1 MMSIVTREKLQKSVN
16 DELTCKKK
24 FNLGQHFSNNNM
36 NSLTLTTLS
45 KNHLAVYSF
54 WINLQARR
62 IFLRLIFC

>member
-36 NSLTLTTLS
+36 NSVALTTLS